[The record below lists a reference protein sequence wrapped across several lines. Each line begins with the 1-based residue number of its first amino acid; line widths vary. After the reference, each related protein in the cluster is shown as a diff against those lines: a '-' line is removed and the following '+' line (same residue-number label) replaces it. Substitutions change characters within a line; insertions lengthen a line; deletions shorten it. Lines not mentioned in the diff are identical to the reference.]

1 MIEIVT
7 PPRVETRLEIP
18 TFGIRE
24 VTPYRGLL
32 KRADELLREARASGI
47 EPVGFGYLRLYVVDM
62 SGDMEIESGFVVD
75 PAEANGSF
83 PAGDYAALTYR
94 GTGIPATKALFAWV
108 DEQGVEL
115 DRKGDTFA
123 CRYERFLTDPKVE
136 PRKKQRDI
144 EVAMKVAA
152 TVG

>member
-1 MIEIVT
+1 MTEIVT
-7 PPRVETRLEIP
+7 APRVEARPEIS

-24 VTPYRGLL
+24 VVPYRGMFKRAEELL
-32 KRADELLREARASGI
+32 KQARVGI
-47 EPVGFGYLRLYVVDM
+47 EPVGYGYLRLYVVDM
-62 SGDMEIESGFVVD
+62 AGDMEIECGYVVD
-75 PAEANGSF
+75 ASEANGSF

-94 GTGIPATKALFAWV
+94 GPGVAANKALFEWAAA
-108 DEQGVEL
+108 EGIEL

-123 CRYERFLTDPKVE
+123 CRYEMTLTDPKAE

-144 EVAMKVAA
+144 EVAIA